1 MTSKPELKELPV
13 LATDP
18 LKIAKVGTVVWAIA
32 ALLAAV
38 FQNQLAEAGISDAAQ
53 IALAGVAL
61 GLIGQWFLIRRNRRL
76 GQTQ

>member
-13 LATDP
+13 LATNP
-18 LKIAKVGTVVWAIA
+18 LQIAKVGTAVWAIA

-38 FQNQLAEAGISDAAQ
+38 FQNQLAEAGINDAAQ

-61 GLIGQWFLIRRNRRL
+61 GLIGQWFLTRRNRRL